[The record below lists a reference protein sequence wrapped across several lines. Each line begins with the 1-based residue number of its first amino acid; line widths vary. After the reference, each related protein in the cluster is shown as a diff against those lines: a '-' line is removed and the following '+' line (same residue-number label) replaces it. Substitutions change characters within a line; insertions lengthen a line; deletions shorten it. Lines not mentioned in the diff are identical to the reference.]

1 MPLSPFLT
9 ENGICNYNLSMIDN
23 AWGTVSFRWCHAT
36 EWLAPAPRAVKTLA
50 THRTDA
56 KQRPDFEVCDSE
68 GRSAVWPSG
77 FNARV
82 QALALLQT
90 LNVDLLTHNSATLTL
105 ERWCETHK
113 LASPAIVVAERM
125 RDVDKA
131 PTDEVRRLLNVNA
144 TALVRYRRVRLHC
157 GEHVLSEADNWY
169 VPTRLTPDINR
180 SLDTTDTAFG
190 RAVQTLHFRRQ
201 TLSAKLLWSPLPEGW
216 EMGVPAS
223 EIGTGR
229 LPIPYHVIEHRAVLS
244 LPSGTPFSVVVET
257 YTGELFAPLKP
268 RPCALP
274 GTPPER

>member
-50 THRTDA
+50 APRTDA

-68 GRSAVWPSG
+68 GRSAVWPGG

-105 ERWCETHK
+105 ERWCDMHK
-113 LASPAIVVAERM
+113 LASPATVVAERV
-125 RDVDKA
+125 RGVEKA
-131 PTDEVRRLLNVNA
+131 PTDEVLQLLNVNA
-144 TALVRYRRVRLHC
+144 TDLVRYRRVRLHC

-169 VPTRLTPDINR
+169 LPAHLTSDMNQI
-180 SLDTTDTAFG
+180 LDTTDTAFG
-190 RAVQTLHFRRQ
+190 RAVQPLHFHRH
-201 TLSAKLLWSPLPEGW
+201 TLSAKMLWRPLDSGW
-216 EMGVPAS
+216 ESSSA
-223 EIGTGR
+223 
-229 LPIPYHVIEHRAVLS
+229 LS
-244 LPSGTPFSVVVET
+244 LRQSRYS
-257 YTGELFAPLKP
+257 
-268 RPCALP
+268 R
-274 GTPPER
+274 